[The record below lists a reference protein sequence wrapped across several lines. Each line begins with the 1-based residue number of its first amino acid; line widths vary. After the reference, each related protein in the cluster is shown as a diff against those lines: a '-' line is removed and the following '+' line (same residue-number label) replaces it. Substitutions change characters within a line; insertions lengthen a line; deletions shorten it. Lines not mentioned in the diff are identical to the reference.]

1 MNKYK
6 FLPNIWIT
14 FHYGGD
20 FHIGRT
26 IIEAGVEMIAC
37 VSEAGGL
44 KLMPYALASHVKHL
58 KFLKD
63 LSFSKYTPSKGDG
76 DFEVNR
82 N

>member
-1 MNKYK
+1 MNKCK

-14 FHYGGD
+14 FNYGGY

-26 IIEAGVEMIAC
+26 TIEAGAEMIAC
-37 VSEAGGL
+37 VSEAGDMR
-44 KLMPYALASHVKHL
+44 LMPYPLASHVKQL

-63 LSFSKYTPSKGDG
+63 LSFSKYVSSKGDG
-76 DFEVNR
+76 DFEVDR

>member
-1 MNKYK
+1 MNKCK

-14 FHYGGD
+14 FNYGSD

-26 IIEAGVEMIAC
+26 TIEAGSEMIAC
-37 VSEAGGL
+37 VSEAGSM

-63 LSFSKYTPSKGDG
+63 LSFSKYTPSKDEG